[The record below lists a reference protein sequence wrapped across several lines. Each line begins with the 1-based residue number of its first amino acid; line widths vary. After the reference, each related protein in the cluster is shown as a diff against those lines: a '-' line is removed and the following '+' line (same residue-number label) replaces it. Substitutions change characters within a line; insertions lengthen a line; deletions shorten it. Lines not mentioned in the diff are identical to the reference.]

1 MKKLADLK
9 KFKMK
14 KALFWLI
21 FLFPAWGMA
30 DEYDQIRFVDQVYLN
45 SIRTVQL
52 VQQGKPF
59 STPIYTLNS
68 PEVLAL
74 SFDDLNGG
82 FEAYNYTLIHCNAD
96 WTPSNLFQ
104 NQYLEGLFDDQ
115 IITNTPS
122 VNTIQKYTH
131 YELMLPNANMQLK
144 QSGNYLLLVYR
155 NFDKSQP
162 VLTRRFFVLST
173 TFSVIPYLRRAS
185 KPSEIFTS
193 HELDF
198 DINTQNVRVFNPFEE
213 VKVIIRQNGRWDK
226 EVAGLTPLFVRE
238 NMLSYDFADRN
249 IFKAGNEFR
258 KVDLRSLRFRG
269 DGMATLE
276 VSNKGNFVEMRIDES
291 RSDRRYLF
299 YEDINGRFLIQNMEG
314 RDARND
320 GDYITV
326 KFKLAYPNGPIE
338 NGKVFIMGYFGDWK
352 ANEDTEMFY
361 NFDTGQYEKELYLKQ
376 GFYDYKYGFQ
386 RNGSRFIDDDYF
398 EGSHEETENDYEI
411 FVYHRPP
418 TSAQFDR
425 LVAYTKVNSLNRLGR

>member
-1 MKKLADLK
+1 
-9 KFKMK
+9 
-14 KALFWLI
+14 
-21 FLFPAWGMA
+21 
-30 DEYDQIRFVDQVYLN
+30 
-45 SIRTVQL
+45 
-52 VQQGKPF
+52 
-59 STPIYTLNS
+59 
-68 PEVLAL
+68 
-74 SFDDLNGG
+74 
-82 FEAYNYTLIHCNAD
+82 
-96 WTPSNLFQ
+96 
-104 NQYLEGLFDDQ
+104 
-115 IITNTPS
+115 
-122 VNTIQKYTH
+122 
-131 YELMLPNANMQLK
+131 MQMK
-144 QSGNYLLLVYR
+144 QSGNYLLMVYR

-162 VLTRRFFVLST
+162 VLTRRFFVLGT

-238 NMLSYDFADRN
+238 NILSYDFADRN

-269 DGMATLE
+269 DGVATLDAG
-276 VSNKGNFVEMRIDES
+276 SAGNFVEMRIDES

-299 YEDINGRFLIQNMEG
+299 YEDLNGRYLIQNMEG

-320 GDYITV
+320 GDYVTV

-338 NGKVFIMGYFGDWK
+338 NGKVYIMGYFGDWK
-352 ANEDTEMFY
+352 ANEDTEMFFNY
-361 NFDTGQYEKELYLKQ
+361 DTGQYEKELYLKQ

-386 RNGSRFIDDDYF
+386 RTGSRFIDDDYF